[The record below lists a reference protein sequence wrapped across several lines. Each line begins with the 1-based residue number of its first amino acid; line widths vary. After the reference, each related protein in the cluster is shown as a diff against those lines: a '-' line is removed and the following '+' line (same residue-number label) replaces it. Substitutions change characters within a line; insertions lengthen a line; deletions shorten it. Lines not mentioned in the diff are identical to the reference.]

1 MLQRL
6 HLRITPILGMNKD
19 LPVGPLQKENRVD
32 GEGADR
38 GVGSQPDEEW
48 KKNRIWQRY
57 LNITN

>member
-1 MLQRL
+1 
-6 HLRITPILGMNKD
+6 MNKD